1 MVDLK
6 KAVTITEGRFLELV
20 HREFAFFQLQA
31 EYQAMSERLAAL
43 QAPAPPSED
52 VRAEK
57 GGLKLLGDPI
67 APPVS

>member
-1 MVDLK
+1 MDAK
-6 KAVTITEGRFLELV
+6 KSVMITEGRFLELV

-43 QAPAPPSED
+43 QAPPPNE
-52 VRAEK
+52 VVAEK
-57 GGLKLLGDPI
+57 GGLKLLSDPI